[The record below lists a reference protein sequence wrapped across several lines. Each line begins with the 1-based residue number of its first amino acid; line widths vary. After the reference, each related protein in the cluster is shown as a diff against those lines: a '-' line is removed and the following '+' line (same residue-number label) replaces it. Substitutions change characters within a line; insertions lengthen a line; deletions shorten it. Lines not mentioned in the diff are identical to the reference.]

1 MADVLFTNFDLLD
14 TRAGVAR
21 TGHQVLVAGGR
32 IAEVAD
38 GAIRARDV
46 ETVDLGGRTLMPGLI
61 DCHNHVSNQILP
73 GPPAMLPSLAL
84 ATQAEVLRGMLMRG
98 FTTLRDTGGADLGH
112 KMAVEQGLITGP
124 RLFVS
129 GRTIS
134 QSGGHGDAR
143 TRADLA
149 DPCACVH
156 LGGGIGRVADG
167 VAEVRR
173 AVRDEI
179 RLGADQ
185 IKVMGSGGI
194 ASAADPIEQLQ
205 YSFGEL
211 EAAVDEA
218 TRSQT
223 YVCAHVYPDDAI
235 RRCVDAGVRTIEHGN
250 LLEEE
255 TARRMATAGA
265 YLVPTLITFRLLDR
279 FGPEIGYSEEQMER
293 TQIVLSA
300 GTRSLEIARATG
312 VKMAYGTDI
321 GFWHEYQA
329 EEFLVR
335 AEVLSAAEII
345 HSATIIGAEVVR
357 MEGLL
362 GVIEAGAFADL
373 LVVDGNPL
381 EDLGLLQAHGAHFA
395 AIMKD
400 GRFVKNELA
409 A

>member
-1 MADVLFTNFDLLD
+1 M
-14 TRAGVAR
+14 AR
-21 TGHQVLVAGGR
+21 TGHQVLVSGNR
-32 IAEVAD
+32 IAEVSE
-38 GAIRARDV
+38 GAIEARGA
-46 ETVDLGGRTLMPGLI
+46 EAIDLGGRTLMPGMI

-73 GPPAMLPSLAL
+73 GPPTMLPSLAL
-84 ATQAEVLRGMLMRG
+84 ATQADVLGGMLMRG

-112 KMAVEQGLITGP
+112 KMAVDQGLITGP

-143 TRADLA
+143 TGADLS
-149 DPCACVH
+149 DPCLCVH

-185 IKVMGSGGI
+185 VKVMGSGGI

-205 YSFGEL
+205 YSFAEL

-218 TRSQT
+218 ARSHK

-235 RRCVDAGVRTIEHGN
+235 RRCIDAGVRTIEHGN

-255 TARRMATAGA
+255 TARRMAAAGA
-265 YLVPTLITFRLLDR
+265 YLVPTLIAFRLLDR
-279 FGPEIGYSEEQMER
+279 FGPEIGYTNEQMEK

-300 GTRSLEIARATG
+300 GTRSLEIARAAG

-321 GFWHEYQA
+321 AFWHEYQT

-345 HSATIIGAEVVR
+345 HSATVIGAEVVR
-357 MEGLL
+357 MDGQL
-362 GVIEAGAFADL
+362 GVIEAGALADL
-373 LVVDGNPL
+373 LVVEGNPL
-381 EDLGLLQAHGAHFA
+381 EDLGLLQNQGAHIA

-400 GRFVKNELA
+400 GVFAKNDLVA
-409 A
+409 

>member
-73 GPPAMLPSLAL
+73 GPPTMLPSLAL

-112 KMAVEQGLITGP
+112 KMAVEQGLIAGP

-156 LGGGIGRVADG
+156 LGGGIGRIADG

-218 TRSQT
+218 TRSHT

-255 TARRMATAGA
+255 TARRMAVAGA

-300 GTRSLEIARATG
+300 GTRSLEIARAAG

-345 HSATIIGAEVVR
+345 HSATVIGAEVVR

-381 EDLGLLQAHGAHFA
+381 EDLGLLQDQGAHFA

>member
-21 TGHQVLVAGGR
+21 TGHQVLVSGNR
-32 IAEVAD
+32 IAEVSE
-38 GAIRARDV
+38 GAIEARGA
-46 ETVDLGGRTLMPGLI
+46 EAIDLGGRTLMPGMI

-73 GPPAMLPSLAL
+73 GPPTMLPSLAL
-84 ATQAEVLRGMLMRG
+84 ATQADVLGGMLMRG

-112 KMAVEQGLITGP
+112 KMAVDQGLITGP

-143 TRADLA
+143 TGADLS
-149 DPCACVH
+149 DPCLCVH

-185 IKVMGSGGI
+185 VKVMGSGGI

-205 YSFGEL
+205 YSFAEL

-218 TRSQT
+218 ARSHK

-235 RRCVDAGVRTIEHGN
+235 RRCIDAGVRTIEHGN

-255 TARRMATAGA
+255 TARRMAAAGA
-265 YLVPTLITFRLLDR
+265 YLVPTLIAFRLLDR
-279 FGPEIGYSEEQMER
+279 FGPEIGYTNEQMEK

-300 GTRSLEIARATG
+300 GTRSLEIARAAG

-321 GFWHEYQA
+321 AFWHEYQT

-345 HSATIIGAEVVR
+345 HSATVIGAEVVR
-357 MEGLL
+357 MDGQL
-362 GVIEAGAFADL
+362 GVIEAGALADL
-373 LVVDGNPL
+373 LVVEGNPL
-381 EDLGLLQAHGAHFA
+381 EDLGLLQNQGAHIA

-400 GRFVKNELA
+400 GVFAKNDLVA
-409 A
+409 